1 MRGRDKIAIIIK
13 IQAIFRGVLTRRR
26 VKQRHG
32 FQAKTMG
39 GIGFG
44 HFDGQPNYQNQRVQ
58 EIRSNLGPFQ
68 YPTTTTPADGVK
80 RKKQPQKKL
89 DNGAL
94 YEGEWNEDTD
104 KRDGRGT

>member
-1 MRGRDKIAIIIK
+1 M
-13 IQAIFRGVLTRRR
+13 
-26 VKQRHG
+26 KQRHG